1 MIKILEA
8 FHLIAPI
15 LVTSLTVLSTVFLIY
30 HRFLMKR
37 IDERLKISSYSQDKE
52 SLLREIEIREEA
64 RSKQLDRIEQSLS
77 SIQEHM
83 LNCGGR
89 KNGVG

>member
-8 FHLIAPI
+8 FYLIAPI
-15 LVTSLTVLSTVFLIY
+15 LITTSSVLGTLFLIY

-37 IDERLKISSYSQDKE
+37 IDERLKISRYSQDRE

-64 RSKQLDRIEQSLS
+64 RGKQLDRIEQALA

-83 LNCGGR
+83 MVCN
-89 KNGVG
+89 KN

>member
-8 FHLIAPI
+8 FHLITPI
-15 LVTSLTVLSTVFLIY
+15 LITMSTVIGTIFMLY

-52 SLLREIEIREEA
+52 SLLREIELREGA
-64 RSKQLDRIEQSLS
+64 RSKQLDRIEQSLA

-83 LNCGGR
+83 LNCGVR
-89 KNGVG
+89 RANDR